1 MLSRPLYRRLAELAE
16 LGLARRGR
24 DGSWVRGDRGL
35 VAAGCRTGGYWLRA
49 CRLRRYRPGTAGLAG
64 PA

>member
-1 MLSRPLYRRLAELAE
+1 MLSRPLYRLAELAE

-35 VAAGCRTGGYWLRA
+35 VAAGWRTGGYWLRA